1 MNREE
6 FKNVTERFLKYVKID
21 TQSDPNS
28 ETFPSTEKQ
37 KDLLKLLFEE
47 LKYMGVDSEMDQIN
61 GYVYGKIPSNIE
73 DKNDPRNQKTVAF
86 ISHVDTA
93 TEVSG
98 KNVNPQITENY
109 QGQVIKLNEELSLDP
124 EEFTSL
130 KQFIGHDLIT
140 TDGTTLLG
148 ADDKAGLAE
157 IMTMVEY
164 FVNNPEVEHGNI
176 AICFTPDE
184 EIGRG
189 VDNIDLEKL
198 NADFAYTVDGGVL
211 GELEYENFNAAS
223 ANILIKGKSV
233 HPGSAKGL
241 MINASDIATEFAAL
255 MPKDQVP
262 QNTEGYEG
270 FIALMG
276 ISGSVEEAS
285 LSYIIRDH
293 NMEKFEAKKKL
304 VSIATERLNETYGKD
319 IVRAEIKDTYYNMED
334 KIKPHMFLID
344 KAKEAME
351 EMDVKPHVSP
361 IRGGTDGAKLS
372 FMGLPTPNIC
382 AGGVNFHGKYEYV
395 SIQSMEAI
403 SELITRI
410 AMNVFL

>member
-47 LKYMGVDSEMDQIN
+47 LKNMGVDSEMDQVN

-73 DKNDPRNQKTVAF
+73 DKNDLRNQKTIAF

-223 ANILIKGKSV
+223 ANIIIKGKSV

-241 MINASDIATEFAAL
+241 MINASDIAAEFAAL

-351 EMDVKPHVSP
+351 EMGVKPHISP

>member
-47 LKYMGVDSEMDQIN
+47 LKNMGVDSEMDQVN

-73 DKNDPRNQKTVAF
+73 DKNDLRNQKTIAF

-223 ANILIKGKSV
+223 ANIIIKGKSV

-241 MINASDIATEFAAL
+241 MINASDIAAEFAAL

>member
-1 MNREE
+1 MSIFEKTQAR
-6 FKNVTERFLKYVKID
+6 LIKYAKIN
-21 TQSDPNS
+21 TRSDVNS
-28 ETFPSTEKQ
+28 PTIPSTAIQ
-37 KDLLKLLFEE
+37 FDLLNLLVEE
-47 LKYMGVDSEMDQIN
+47 LKEIGLSEVELNPENAFVTATLPANTDE
-61 GYVYGKIPSNIE
+61 VVPSIG
-73 DKNDPRNQKTVAF
+73 F
-86 ISHVDTA
+86 IAHVDTA
-93 TEVSG
+93 DFNSVNVS
-98 KNVNPQITENY
+98 PQVIENY
-109 QGQVIKLNEELSLDP
+109 SLQDIVLNQKENIVMTTADFPNLLAYEGQ
-124 EEFTSL
+124 T
-130 KQFIGHDLIT
+130 LIT